1 MRLFDGGSD
10 RDYLLRS
17 ETGNYLPSAV
27 KSSRNQ
33 IFITF
38 ITNSNGVGIGKGFTA
53 KFTFGKYHHYT
64 KYSLQKDLHC
74 VIFGNKTFF

>member
-33 IFITF
+33 IFIMF

-53 KFTFGKYHHYT
+53 KFTFGNLILYIISEIEYLL
-64 KYSLQKDLHC
+64 YIS
-74 VIFGNKTFF
+74 IFSSCLR